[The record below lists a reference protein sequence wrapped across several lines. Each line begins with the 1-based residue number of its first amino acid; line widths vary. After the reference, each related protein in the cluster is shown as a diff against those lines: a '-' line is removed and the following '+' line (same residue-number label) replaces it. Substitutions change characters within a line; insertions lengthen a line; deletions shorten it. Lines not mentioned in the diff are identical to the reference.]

1 MNQFTDLGLIE
12 PLLNALTA
20 EGYTQPTPIQTAA
33 IPFLLE
39 GHDLLGIA
47 QTGTGK
53 TAAFALPILQWL
65 SEAEGRPEPKT
76 ASVLILTPTRELAV
90 QIAQSF
96 ATYGRNLKT
105 SRCLIYGGVGQNP
118 QVNAMR
124 RGVDI
129 IIATPGRLLDLMQ
142 QGHVK
147 LNGVETFVL
156 DEADRMLDMG
166 FINDVRKI
174 VAKLPKDRQTIFFSA
189 TMAPEVSKLAGDILR
204 NHKRVEVAPPATT
217 VERISQQVMFVNTAD
232 KLALLRELLKG
243 DAIARAIIFTRT
255 KHGANRIAEQLVKA
269 GETSDAIHGN
279 KSQNARQKAL
289 TDFRN
294 GKVRTLVATD
304 IAARGIDIDGISHII
319 NYDLPNEPESYVH
332 RIGRTARAGADGI
345 AYSFC
350 AADEVAFLH
359 DIEKITR
366 QKIAID
372 GEHPFHAEAV
382 AAVHASGK
390 APRVNRQNQGQRQNQ
405 NRGARPGGAKQPRP
419 AASKRGGNAGGH
431 RRPEGRS
438 SRHAS

>member
-1 MNQFTDLGLIE
+1 MTQFTDLGLIE
-12 PLLNALTA
+12 PILKALAA
-20 EGYTQPTPIQTAA
+20 EGYTQPTPIQAAA
-33 IPFLLE
+33 IPTLIE
-39 GHDLLGIA
+39 GRDLLGIA

-65 SEAEGRPEPKT
+65 AEAEGRPEPKT
-76 ASVLILTPTRELAV
+76 CSVLILTPTRELAV
-90 QIAQSF
+90 QIADSF

-105 SRCLIYGGVGQNP
+105 TRCLIYGGVGQNP

-129 IIATPGRLLDLMQ
+129 VIATPGRLLDLMQ
-142 QGHVK
+142 QGHVR
-147 LNGVETFVL
+147 LDGVETFVL

-174 VAKLPKDRQTIFFSA
+174 VAKLPRDRQTIFFSA
-189 TMAPEVSKLAGDILR
+189 TMPGDVARLAGDILHD
-204 NHKRVEVAPPATT
+204 HKRVEVAPPATT
-217 VERISQQVMFVNTAD
+217 VERIAQKVMFVNAGD
-232 KLALLRELLKG
+232 KLALLRELLK
-243 DAIARAIIFTRT
+243 DNAIHRAIVFTRT

-350 AADEVAFLH
+350 AADEVAFLQ

-372 GEHPFHAEAV
+372 GDHPFHAEAV
-382 AAVHASGK
+382 ATIHASGK
-390 APRVNRQNQGQRQNQ
+390 APRVSHQKQGQRPS
-405 NRGARPGGAKQPRP
+405 RGGRPGGTKQGRP
-419 AASKRGGNAGGH
+419 AAKRGNGRGP
-431 RRPEGRS
+431 RRGEGR